1 MSRPPQTLDSLI
13 RNFAYENLTKEHAS
27 ADSVANTADQSARE
41 LARQLIGPSDASEA
55 KELEIAGILID
66 LLTHLTNL
74 SDDMKQQN
82 VPDDDW
88 KPIVTAFV
96 GQCVK
101 AIERA
106 LPSVSSQGLGAE
118 GEIT

>member
-1 MSRPPQTLDSLI
+1 MPPQTLDHLV
-13 RNFAYENLTKEHAS
+13 RHFAYANLMKEHAS
-27 ADSVANTADQSARE
+27 ADSATGTADQSARN
-41 LARQLIGPSDASEA
+41 LARQLIGPDASEA
-55 KELEIAGILID
+55 KELEIAGLLID
-66 LLTHLTNL
+66 LLTYLTNL
-74 SDDMKQQN
+74 SDDMTQKN

-106 LPSVSSQGLGAE
+106 LP
-118 GEIT
+118 

>member
-1 MSRPPQTLDSLI
+1 MISQNRSGLASYYLADAHSGVLNRRAGAQVHREGMFAVRLSILTI
-13 RNFAYENLTKEHAS
+13 R
-27 ADSVANTADQSARE
+27 
-41 LARQLIGPSDASEA
+41 
-55 KELEIAGILID
+55 GILID
-66 LLTHLTNL
+66 LLTYLTNL
-74 SDDMKQQN
+74 SDDMKQKN

-106 LPSVSSQGLGAE
+106 LPTVSSQGVG
-118 GEIT
+118 